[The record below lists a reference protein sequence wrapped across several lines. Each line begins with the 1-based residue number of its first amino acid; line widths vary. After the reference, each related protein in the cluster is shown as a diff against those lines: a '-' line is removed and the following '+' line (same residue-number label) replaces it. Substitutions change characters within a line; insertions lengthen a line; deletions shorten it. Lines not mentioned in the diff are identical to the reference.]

1 MYKKALFSIPLIFM
15 LAACSSNDEASDT
28 ANVSEEERIYQ
39 NNCASCH
46 GKTLEG
52 YAGPELVNIGNK
64 MSKDEI
70 LETINKGA
78 NGMPA
83 GIIKGEEAEKVAEW
97 LAAKK

>member
-1 MYKKALFSIPLIFM
+1 MYKKALLSIPLIFS
-15 LAACSSNDEASDT
+15 LAACSSDEETNDT
-28 ANVSEEERIYQ
+28 AKVTEEERIYQ

-52 YAGPELVNIGNK
+52 YAGPELVSIGNK

-70 LETINKGA
+70 LKTINRGA

-97 LAAKK
+97 LSAKK

>member
-1 MYKKALFSIPLIFM
+1 MYKKALLSIPLIFS
-15 LAACSSNDEASDT
+15 LAACSSDEETNDT
-28 ANVSEEERIYQ
+28 ANVTEEERIYQ

-97 LAAKK
+97 LAGKK

>member
-1 MYKKALFSIPLIFM
+1 MYRKALLSIPLIFS
-15 LAACSSNDEASDT
+15 LAACSSDEDTNDT
-28 ANVSEEERIYQ
+28 ANVTEEERIYQ

-52 YAGPELVNIGNK
+52 YAGPELVNIGSK

-97 LAAKK
+97 LAGKK

>member
-1 MYKKALFSIPLIFM
+1 MYKRALLSLPLIFS
-15 LAACSSNDEASDT
+15 LAACSSDDETNDT
-28 ANVSEEERIYQ
+28 AKITEEERIYQ

-52 YAGPELVNIGNK
+52 YAGPELVSIGNK

-97 LAAKK
+97 LSAKK

>member
-1 MYKKALFSIPLIFM
+1 MYKKALLSIPLIFS
-15 LAACSSNDEASDT
+15 LAACSSDGETNDT
-28 ANVSEEERIYQ
+28 AKVTEEERIYQ

-97 LAAKK
+97 LSAKK

>member
-1 MYKKALFSIPLIFM
+1 MYRKALLSIPLIFS
-15 LAACSSNDEASDT
+15 LAACSSDEETNDT
-28 ANVSEEERIYQ
+28 ANVTEEERIYQ

-52 YAGPELVNIGNK
+52 YAGPELVNIGSK

-83 GIIKGEEAEKVAEW
+83 GIIKGEEAEKVSEW
-97 LAAKK
+97 LAGKK